1 MTTESRMMF
10 HLIPALGPQVLRS
23 ITRDQMQAFLDKKAE
38 NLSRSVVDHLRWDL
52 NSIFKTALSDGLV
65 DSNPAAALFTPAGK
79 PEGEKRVMSPEEIRL
94 ALSVLDTRA
103 RLIFRMAVF
112 DGMRTHRQAGVQG
125 RRRYP
130 ERSEGQTHVPNRRP
144 LTRHRRRSEGLA
156 NHAAPGWTGGI
167 PVSVRAGNAAETR
180 QRLEA

>member
-1 MTTESRMMF
+1 MTTEPRMLF
-10 HLIPALGPQVLRS
+10 HLIPAFGAQLLRT
-23 ITRDQMQAFLDKKAE
+23 ITRDQMQLFLDKKAE

-52 NSIFKTALSDGLV
+52 NGIFKTALSDGLV

-112 DGMRTHRQAGVQG
+112 DGMRPGEILAIQLGKISEHSVLIDKRVYKGDVDTPKG
-125 RRRYP
+125 RKGKRT
-130 ERSEGQTHVPNRRP
+130 S
-144 LTRHRRRSEGLA
+144 RRSA
-156 NHAAPGWTGGI
+156 CRRVQSRI
-167 PVSVRAGNAAETR
+167 
-180 QRLEA
+180 